1 MACLPCAIEM
11 EPKTLNEG
19 QINHARAVAIQLM
32 EPERASD
39 IFVQGLRE
47 VESLEGIEQIIKED
61 EVITKLGNSRVDDCS
76 KDEKNKNESSHH
88 CLCTTI
94 LINSP
99 DELTRREP
107 VTAPF

>member
-19 QINHARAVAIQLM
+19 QINHAR
-32 EPERASD
+32 
-39 IFVQGLRE
+39 GLRE